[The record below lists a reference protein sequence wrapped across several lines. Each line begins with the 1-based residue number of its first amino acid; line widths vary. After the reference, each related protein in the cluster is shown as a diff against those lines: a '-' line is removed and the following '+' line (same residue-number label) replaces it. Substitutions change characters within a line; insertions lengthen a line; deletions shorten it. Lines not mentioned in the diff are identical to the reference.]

1 VIFKFINNKS
11 ATELVISIF
20 LGSFGAFLAW
30 FLNMPAPF
38 LLGPTIVCSI
48 SAILGLKFSI
58 PAFLKNLGFTI
69 IGITIGSNVTPS
81 SLSQISTWPISL
93 LMMICSI
100 FLITYFG
107 KFLLSNFY
115 SIDKKSSI
123 LASSPG
129 HLSFVLSLSNE
140 LKKDTPKIAI
150 IQSIRVLSLTLI
162 TPLLVIMTTDI
173 EILNNFIFN
182 GKTTSLKQLILIIIA
197 SLIFGLAIINTKIPA
212 PFLMAGMICTTFSHG
227 SGLTEGV
234 ILPIFSFFAFMVLGI
249 MIGARFVSVDIK
261 LLKSSFLGGFL
272 LTIVGVLLS
281 LSFALLTSKLTN
293 LELVDTIIAF
303 APGGLETM
311 IAMGSIVNADPT
323 FVAFHHVIRIIFL
336 TFLVPILIFRK

>member
-1 VIFKFINNKS
+1 
-11 ATELVISIF
+11 
-20 LGSFGAFLAW
+20 
-30 FLNMPAPF
+30 MPITM
-38 LLGPTIVCSI
+38 LLG
-48 SAILGLKFSI
+48 
-58 PAFLKNLGFTI
+58 
-69 IGITIGSNVTPS
+69 
-81 SLSQISTWPISL
+81 
-93 LMMICSI
+93 
-100 FLITYFG
+100 
-107 KFLLSNFY
+107 
-115 SIDKKSSI
+115 
-123 LASSPG
+123 
-129 HLSFVLSLSNE
+129 
-140 LKKDTPKIAI
+140 
-150 IQSIRVLSLTLI
+150 
-162 TPLLVIMTTDI
+162 
-173 EILNNFIFN
+173 
-182 GKTTSLKQLILIIIA
+182 
-197 SLIFGLAIINTKIPA
+197 AIINTKIPA